1 MASFGIE
8 EIILEKKKINIYLEE
23 GNNSRMVKEILRK
36 RPQLNFV
43 PDKKNAH
50 FVWTRF
56 CDHEVS
62 KFTSKIKE

>member
-1 MASFGIE
+1 MGIE
-8 EIILEKKKINIYLEE
+8 EIVIEKKKINVYLEE

-43 PDKKNAH
+43 TDKKSAN

-62 KFTSKIKE
+62 KCGSKLR